1 MDYGDSQKMILQ
13 IALKFTLY
21 CYVQADSQNLPET
34 ALFQILVLF
43 KTTNYFLYIL
53 WVGIIFKTHLLN
65 IHSPSPHAPLPF
77 SQSAWWG
84 FKRVLPHLI
93 ITQLAKQEPR
103 H

>member
-53 WVGIIFKTHLLN
+53 WV
-65 IHSPSPHAPLPF
+65 
-77 SQSAWWG
+77 
-84 FKRVLPHLI
+84 V
-93 ITQLAKQEPR
+93 
-103 H
+103 